1 MIIGINTEGTLM
13 PYNNVKAGER
23 LVLYGGGKF
32 GSTLHRFIE
41 EEKLCEIISWID
53 RAENISKGV
62 ESSIKL
68 NDMAK
73 ESYDKIVIAVLV
85 KTVAD
90 QIQEELTAKGI
101 EKDKMARI
109 NVTDKEITGRGEW
122 KALFGE

>member
-1 MIIGINTEGTLM
+1 M
-13 PYNNVKAGER
+13 
-23 LVLYGGGKF
+23 
-32 GSTLHRFIE
+32 
-41 EEKLCEIISWID
+41 SWID